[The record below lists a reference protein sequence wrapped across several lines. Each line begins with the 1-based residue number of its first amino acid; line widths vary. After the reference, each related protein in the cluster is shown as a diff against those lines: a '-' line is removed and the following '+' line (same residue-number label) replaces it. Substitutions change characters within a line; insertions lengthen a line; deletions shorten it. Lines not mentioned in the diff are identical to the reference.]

1 MKRYEDFVGL
11 TEVKAAQARVVEAEK
26 RFINTQELR
35 RESQANLTDI
45 QKKIKDIHLELEK
58 THRGEDRYLVLVTQE
73 HQVLKDEKQNQ
84 EEFKQFE
91 KTERECFSAL
101 SNAVR
106 DSHEKERAQAEKTK
120 YWSVLGSI
128 LGTCIGIFGT
138 TINNRMR
145 MNELRRLVSQN
156 NTVEEIRAIGSQLES
171 DFSSHRTS
179 LAGLVTAVENIIN
192 KADTSVE
199 SLSKMNELCQMMKE
213 ASDKINVRSIDTCLD
228 NLKVQQVD
236 TRLQDVMTDIF
247 AQRQQ
252 LSQLHSAAA
261 KEKERD
267 QKVQDKRDLDLK
279 LTSES
284 LNQNSNALKETMLN
298 CMKSIDEKMKDVRS
312 LLLHQSQV
320 PKETEKWIEKL
331 ERGEKTNLLNV
342 QKGFDNVN
350 KKLDEAAEARRQTLA
365 AMRRQHQSDNE
376 EIQLLEM
383 DNMSVLMKESQVQ
396 TQRTIIMTDVT

>member
-1 MKRYEDFVGL
+1 
-11 TEVKAAQARVVEAEK
+11 
-26 RFINTQELR
+26 
-35 RESQANLTDI
+35 
-45 QKKIKDIHLELEK
+45 
-58 THRGEDRYLVLVTQE
+58 
-73 HQVLKDEKQNQ
+73 
-84 EEFKQFE
+84 
-91 KTERECFSAL
+91 
-101 SNAVR
+101 
-106 DSHEKERAQAEKTK
+106 
-120 YWSVLGSI
+120 
-128 LGTCIGIFGT
+128 
-138 TINNRMR
+138 
-145 MNELRRLVSQN
+145 
-156 NTVEEIRAIGSQLES
+156 
-171 DFSSHRTS
+171 
-179 LAGLVTAVENIIN
+179 
-192 KADTSVE
+192 
-199 SLSKMNELCQMMKE
+199 MNELCQMMKE
-213 ASDKINVRSIDTCLD
+213 ASDKINVRSIDTSLE
-228 NLKVQQVD
+228 NLKVQQEMLSGAVSEHREQVD

-267 QKVQDKRDLDLK
+267 QKVQDRRDLDLK

-284 LNQNSNALKETMLN
+284 LNQNSNVLKETMLN

-331 ERGEKTNLLNV
+331 ERVEKTNLLIV

-350 KKLDEAAEARRQTLA
+350 KKLDEASEARRQTLA

-396 TQRTIIMTDVT
+396 TQRTIIMTGALLGVFIYGINKFL

>member
-1 MKRYEDFVGL
+1 MG
-11 TEVKAAQARVVEAEK
+11 
-26 RFINTQELR
+26 
-35 RESQANLTDI
+35 
-45 QKKIKDIHLELEK
+45 
-58 THRGEDRYLVLVTQE
+58 
-73 HQVLKDEKQNQ
+73 
-84 EEFKQFE
+84 
-91 KTERECFSAL
+91 
-101 SNAVR
+101 
-106 DSHEKERAQAEKTK
+106 
-120 YWSVLGSI
+120 SVLGSI

-156 NTVEEIRAIGSQLES
+156 STVEEIRAIGNQLES

-199 SLSKMNELCQMMKE
+199 SLSKMNDLCQMMKE
-213 ASDKINVRSIDTCLD
+213 ASDKINVRSIDTSLED
-228 NLKVQQVD
+228 LRMQQEMLSGVISEHREQVD

-252 LSQLHSAAA
+252 LVQLHSNAA
-261 KEKERD
+261 KERERD
-267 QKVQDKRDLDLK
+267 QRIQDKRELDLK

-284 LNQNSNALKETMLN
+284 LNQHSNALKETMLN

-331 ERGEKTNLLNV
+331 ERVEKTNLLIL
-342 QKGFDNVN
+342 QKGFDNVIR
-350 KKLDEAAEARRQTLA
+350 KLDEAAEARRQTLA
-365 AMRRQHQSDNE
+365 AMRRQHQSANE
-376 EIQLLEM
+376 EIQLMEM
-383 DNMSVLMKESQVQ
+383 DNMSVLMKESQIQ
-396 TQRTIIMTDVT
+396 TQRTIVLTGAFLGVFIYAINKFL

>member
-1 MKRYEDFVGL
+1 MG
-11 TEVKAAQARVVEAEK
+11 
-26 RFINTQELR
+26 
-35 RESQANLTDI
+35 
-45 QKKIKDIHLELEK
+45 
-58 THRGEDRYLVLVTQE
+58 
-73 HQVLKDEKQNQ
+73 
-84 EEFKQFE
+84 
-91 KTERECFSAL
+91 
-101 SNAVR
+101 
-106 DSHEKERAQAEKTK
+106 DSHEKERSQAEKTK

-156 NTVEEIRAIGSQLES
+156 STVEEIRAIGNQLES

-199 SLSKMNELCQMMKE
+199 SLSKMNDLCQLMKE
-213 ASDKINVRSIDTCLD
+213 ASDKINVRRI
-228 NLKVQQVD
+228 D

-252 LSQLHSAAA
+252 LVQLHSNAA
-261 KEKERD
+261 KERERD
-267 QKVQDKRDLDLK
+267 QKIQDKRELDLK

-284 LNQNSNALKETMLN
+284 LNQHSNALKETMLN

-331 ERGEKTNLLNV
+331 ERVEKT
-342 QKGFDNVN
+342 
-350 KKLDEAAEARRQTLA
+350 
-365 AMRRQHQSDNE
+365 
-376 EIQLLEM
+376 
-383 DNMSVLMKESQVQ
+383 
-396 TQRTIIMTDVT
+396 

>member
-1 MKRYEDFVGL
+1 
-11 TEVKAAQARVVEAEK
+11 
-26 RFINTQELR
+26 
-35 RESQANLTDI
+35 
-45 QKKIKDIHLELEK
+45 
-58 THRGEDRYLVLVTQE
+58 
-73 HQVLKDEKQNQ
+73 
-84 EEFKQFE
+84 
-91 KTERECFSAL
+91 
-101 SNAVR
+101 
-106 DSHEKERAQAEKTK
+106 
-120 YWSVLGSI
+120 
-128 LGTCIGIFGT
+128 
-138 TINNRMR
+138 

-179 LAGLVTAVENIIN
+179 LAGLVTAVENIIS

-213 ASDKINVRSIDTCLD
+213 ASDKINVRSIDTSLE
-228 NLKVQQVD
+228 NLKVQQEMLSGAISEHREQVD

-252 LSQLHSAAA
+252 LIQHHSAAA

-267 QKVQDKRDLDLK
+267 QKVQDRRDLDLK

-331 ERGEKTNLLNV
+331 ERVEKTNLLIV

-396 TQRTIIMTDVT
+396 TQRTIIMTGRVDDGILWKIY